1 MRRIAEYQGAER
13 RIPNPFMGV
22 ANELCRKKRDDVNVT
37 VADKNDGAKTGTEM
51 EMEKKKKNENRYM
64 LANNRRAAENSIE
77 TVRRKDQH
85 LFVDTSHFILLVSCN
100 RSNIPSN

>member
-37 VADKNDGAKTGTEM
+37 VADKNYSAKTGTEM
-51 EMEKKKKNENRYM
+51 EMEMEKKKKKQKGEPV
-64 LANNRRAAENSIE
+64 LAG
-77 TVRRKDQH
+77 
-85 LFVDTSHFILLVSCN
+85 
-100 RSNIPSN
+100 